1 MMTNQEIR
9 TFAAAVILS
18 GQLANKER
26 GLRDIEIHEAISTA
40 DTLLEAVKNPAS
52 LNKRIAEYCKS
63 RGYKPPKPLS
73 AQHEA
78 L

>member
-9 TFAAAVILS
+9 AFTAAVILG

-40 DTLLEAVKNPAS
+40 DTLLAAIENPAQ
-52 LNKRIAEYCKS
+52 LNKQIAEYCKS
-63 RGYKPPKPLS
+63 RGYKPPKPLPV
-73 AQHEA
+73 Q
-78 L
+78 